1 MPLMRTVGHR
11 DRIISGREIG
21 RRHRG
26 QYGHAPP
33 RRAGSALV
41 AANVGRILRADL
53 LHEACIGRRD
63 APRLGHHLD
72 DLTSRDRDRARGI
85 GEHEIPRP
93 DPDTVDHHRPVG
105 LERRHHITTRAGRL
119 PRHHVANPNRRNCAK
134 SRNRPSGQAVVLH
147 PRHLRTASQRYIGM
161 PVACQHQHP
170 KLIDPTV
177 PDAAAKVLLDRLAWW
192 ACARRTA
199 RPALR
204 RLTDLVDGLLG
215 HHLTGSRLN

>member
-1 MPLMRTVGHR
+1 MGTPRHGALAQRSSPRTSAASSV
-11 DRIISGREIG
+11 RICSMKP
-21 RRHRG
+21 
-26 QYGHAPP
+26 ASAATM
-33 RRAGSALV
+33 RRASA
-41 AANVGRILRADL
+41 N
-53 LHEACIGRRD
+53 
-63 APRLGHHLD
+63 HLD

-147 PRHLRTASQRYIGM
+147 PRHLRTAPQRYIRM

-177 PDAAAKVLLDRLAWW
+177 PDAADKVLLDRLAWW